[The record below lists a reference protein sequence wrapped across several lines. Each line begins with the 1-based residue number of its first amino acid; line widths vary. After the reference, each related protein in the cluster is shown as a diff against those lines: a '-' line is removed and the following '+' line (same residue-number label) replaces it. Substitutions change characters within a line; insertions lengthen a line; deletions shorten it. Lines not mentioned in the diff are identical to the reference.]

1 MTAGLLLENQATT
14 MIEDKDKEISHR
26 LQDKDKEISNK
37 DKEISNRLQDKDK
50 EISNRLQDKEQFYQR
65 EIENLHD
72 RHNAFVALIT
82 CSYTKRYVDG
92 CC

>member
-37 DKEISNRLQDKDK
+37 DKEISNRLQDK
-50 EISNRLQDKEQFYQR
+50 EQFYQR